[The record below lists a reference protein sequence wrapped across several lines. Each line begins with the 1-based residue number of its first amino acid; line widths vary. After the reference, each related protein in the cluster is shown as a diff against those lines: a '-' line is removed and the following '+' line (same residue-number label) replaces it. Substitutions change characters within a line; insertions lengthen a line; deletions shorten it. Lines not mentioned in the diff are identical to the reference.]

1 MGKNVPPVARTVRMQ
16 LQTFEFLREL
26 KNELIESTNH
36 TQITRGEVVRLH
48 CFSEHIRR
56 ANSNMTIPFR
66 PNVLAR
72 VMIHVNDFVRTVI
85 VRPNHNRP
93 MCVEL
98 GLLIEQL
105 IRRRDIIEAIF
116 EE

>member
-1 MGKNVPPVARTVRMQ
+1 MGENIPPVARTVRMQ

-26 KNELIESTNH
+26 KNELIESANH
-36 TQITRGEVVRLH
+36 PQITQRDRLH
-48 CFSEHIRR
+48 CFPEHIRR

-66 PNVLAR
+66 PNFLAR

-85 VRPNHNRP
+85 LRPNHNRP

-105 IRRRDIIEAIF
+105 IRRREIIETIF

>member
-1 MGKNVPPVARTVRMQ
+1 MGENIPPVTRTVRMQ

-26 KNELIESTNH
+26 KNELIESTSH
-36 TQITRGEVVRLH
+36 TQIIRGEVVRLH
-48 CFSEHIRR
+48 CFQEHIRR
-56 ANSNMTIPFR
+56 ANDNMTIPFR

-72 VMIHVNDFVRTVI
+72 VMIHVNDFARSVI

-98 GLLIEQL
+98 GLLLEQL
-105 IRRRDIIEAIF
+105 ITRRVVIETIF